1 MSDEPATGDDFVPA
15 PRVDAGWLV
24 CRRIEPGDADV
35 VYEAIAAS
43 MEHLRPWMAWV
54 EGYTPEKAR
63 GFVERNV
70 ARPGGSG
77 VPEVSYLACDRDGRL
92 LGMFG
97 LHARLGPGALELGY
111 WVDVRHTRRGVATL
125 GAAALTE
132 LALDTPGVE
141 VVEIHHDRANR
152 ASGAV
157 PARLGYQ
164 LVATVD
170 REVETPG
177 EEGVELQW
185 RTNRETWPVGAGA
198 RLLDEARAATV

>member
-15 PRVDAGWLV
+15 PRVEAGWLV
-24 CRRIEPGDADV
+24 CRRVEPGDADV

-43 MEHLRPWMAWV
+43 MEHLRPWMDWV
-54 EGYTPEKAR
+54 EGYTPERAR

-70 ARPGGSG
+70 ARPGSSG

-111 WVDVRHTRRGVATL
+111 WVDLRHTRRGVATL

-132 LALDTPGVE
+132 LALDTPGVG

-157 PARLGYQ
+157 PARLGYE
-164 LVATVD
+164 LVATVE
-170 REVETPG
+170 RHAETPG

-185 RTNRETWPVGAGA
+185 RTTGATWPVSAGA